1 MVREPSRTS
10 DTDAV
15 FKRLPTTVDA
25 WEMDSFNLGKPSR
38 GPRLDGRT
46 LLWGGVV
53 IVLVFAVAALYL
65 QFVGAS
71 GKEVASDQVSVVQQ
85 VDRAQD
91 IQAKMNARI
100 AMSAAS
106 AAYQASNGY
115 GTVGPDQL
123 SLLDPTL
130 TYTTGP
136 STSGTVVSV
145 ASSQAAWAAAVLGPS
160 GTCYWVKLSAMGL
173 PAYGTGSACTGAAAM
188 AANDHSW

>member
-1 MVREPSRTS
+1 
-10 DTDAV
+10 
-15 FKRLPTTVDA
+15 
-25 WEMDSFNLGKPSR
+25 MDSFNLGKPSR
-38 GPRLDGRT
+38 GPSLDGRT

-53 IVLVFAVAALYL
+53 IVLLVAVVAVYL

-71 GKEVASDQVSVVQQ
+71 GREVASDQASVVAQ
-85 VDRAQD
+85 VDRTQD

-115 GTVGPDQL
+115 GTVGSDQL
-123 SLLDPTL
+123 SLLDPSL
-130 TYTTGP
+130 TYTTAP
-136 STSGTVVSV
+136 STSVTVVSI

-173 PAYGTGSACTGAAAM
+173 PAYGTGSTCTGAAAM
-188 AANDHSW
+188 AAKAPSW